1 MGRRVQDGGRCPGGI
16 FCLGRGAS
24 IPRRVLRWTFLESG
38 KRMSHQQSMGEK
50 APNPLKGTGIDD
62 KQISVVTEL
71 RRQHGK
77 TTKVEKDRDW

>member
-1 MGRRVQDGGRCPGGI
+1 MDFPGVWQTNVTS
-16 FCLGRGAS
+16 A
-24 IPRRVLRWTFLESG
+24 EY
-38 KRMSHQQSMGEK
+38 GEK